1 MLFFINLHEGERVMF
16 WVSPWVITSLTF
28 LGVDQALGLVTTL
41 LRVTVCNPFSLGLTL
56 SSS

>member
-1 MLFFINLHEGERVMF
+1 MF